1 LRKIASI
8 SSGPGTNVST
18 ITSILQDDGSIGSTF
33 DSIALS
39 KVDSQTLTAPI
50 LPKSGSGSNFQPD
63 QWQILAPLLN
73 CVQNDLE
80 YQIFPIADP
89 QFQAPNKI
97 DVPKSEGEGL
107 RYIVPKCVAR
117 EAAETEVW
125 AVTGTTGPV
134 KGTLIK
140 NPYFIKMAG
149 SKTFQENWAVR
160 LERDTMPGD
169 CGSWV
174 VDATTGEIYGH
185 IVAGDPTSSLAYII
199 PAYKV
204 FDDIKRRHG
213 IEPLLPTEKHEVKE
227 LPNEQKPK
235 PTRRYENECSLTNLI
250 HQSLPPGACWPEVFT
265 KRRSFNRQ
273 VENQPYIEFLK
284 SQLFNGEEDDIENE
298 VEDEVEG
305 HRDALGN
312 QDEKLSDDK
321 GIEACNRYSDV
332 RRFMEGT
339 GEDTD
344 FQYRDQVEMVASFC
358 EQANLRELKRKSGQK
373 ALDGKGVA
381 LLDDRIGG
389 IMADKK
395 GHCRPYLGPL
405 TGQRLRE
412 ELRKKVTQIS
422 CWYRASSELTQTA
435 QRFRVESE
443 QTTAA
448 NTFEDEES
456 DAERR
461 VV

>member
-1 LRKIASI
+1 
-8 SSGPGTNVST
+8 
-18 ITSILQDDGSIGSTF
+18 LQDDGSIGSTF

-39 KVDSQTLTAPI
+39 KVDSQTPPAPI
-50 LPKSGSGSNFQPD
+50 LPKSGSGLDFEPD
-63 QWQILAPLLN
+63 QWRNLAPLPD

-80 YQIFPIADP
+80 YQIFPIVDP

-97 DVPKSEGEGL
+97 DLPKSEGEGL
-107 RYIVPKCVAR
+107 RYIFPKCVAR

-125 AVTGTTGPV
+125 AATGTTGPV

-149 SKTFQENWAVR
+149 SETFQENWAVR

-185 IVAGDPTSSLAYII
+185 IVAGDPMSSLAFII

-204 FDDIKRRHG
+204 FDDIKKRHG
-213 IEPLLPTEKHEVKE
+213 IEPLLPTDSQQVEEP
-227 LPNEQKPK
+227 PNSQKPK
-235 PTRRYENECSLTNLI
+235 PPRRCESGRSLASVA
-250 HQSLPPGACWPEVFT
+250 HQSLPRWAELFT

-284 SQLFNGEEDDIENE
+284 TQLFSGEEDGIESE

-332 RRFMEGT
+332 RSFMEGMI
-339 GEDTD
+339 DDKD
-344 FQYRDQVEMVASFC
+344 FLEYHDRVEMVASFC
-358 EQANLRELKRKSGQK
+358 EQANLREYDPKPGQK
-373 ALDGKGVA
+373 ALDGKHVA
-381 LLDDRIGG
+381 LLDDRNIGG

-412 ELRKKVTQIS
+412 ELSKKVTQIS
-422 CWYRASSELTQTA
+422 CWY
-435 QRFRVESE
+435 
-443 QTTAA
+443 
-448 NTFEDEES
+448 
-456 DAERR
+456 
-461 VV
+461 